1 MLVRRVSFVSFLAVS
16 VLCAADPPS
25 GASLMDRFIE
35 RSGGADAYARAKNV
49 SMNGTV
55 ELAGRN
61 LNGSVTVVQ
70 EGLKSYTVIDLPG
83 LGPVEEGFDGETAWS
98 ASSLQ
103 GPRILDGDEKIA
115 VKRASSLA
123 SMSAWR
129 DIYKEA
135 RTTGSEDVG
144 GKPAWKVEMTPS
156 EGKPETF
163 YFDKA
168 SGLLVR
174 ITTILGTPVG
184 DIPSETTLSDYRMV
198 DGIQTSFTMTQKA
211 MNQDIVMHFDKI
223 AYNAPIPKGR
233 FDLPAGV
240 KTLLDKKK
248 K

>member
-1 MLVRRVSFVSFLAVS
+1 MFMRRLPFALALTLS
-16 VLCAADPPS
+16 VLAAADLPT
-25 GASLMDRFIE
+25 GDTLLDHFIE

-55 ELAGRN
+55 ELVGRN
-61 LNGSVTVVQ
+61 LGGSVSVTQ
-70 EGLKSYTVIDLPG
+70 EGLKSYTVVDLPG

-103 GPRILDGDEKIA
+103 GPRILEGDERIA

-123 SMSAWR
+123 SISAWR
-129 DIYKEA
+129 DVYKEA
-135 RTTGSEDVG
+135 RTAGSEDVD
-144 GKPAWKVEMTPS
+144 GKPAWKVEMTPN

-163 YFDKA
+163 YFDRS

-174 ITTILGTPVG
+174 ITTILGTPIG
-184 DIPSETTLSDYRMV
+184 DIPSETTLSDYRMI

-211 MNQDIVMHFDKI
+211 MNQNIVMHFDKI
-223 AYNAPIPKGR
+223 VYNAPIPKGR

-240 KTLLDKKK
+240 KTLLEKKK
-248 K
+248 R